1 MKSVI
6 HHIIK
11 KAFFAKSLFIII
23 TLLATIGTI
32 NAQSGYN
39 IGQTVSDFQLKNIDG
54 RMLSLS
60 DNRNVKGYIVVFT
73 CNHCP
78 FSKAYDSRIV
88 DLHSKFASKGY
99 PVIAINPNDPNAYEE
114 DSFANM
120 RLTAPSKG
128 FTFPYLQDETQEV
141 AKAFGAARTPSCF
154 VLKKEGDRFTVQ
166 YIGAID
172 DNTQDASA
180 VNKKFVEDA
189 VNNLLSGRPVMV
201 NNTKAVGCAIK
212 WKGF

>member
-23 TLLATIGTI
+23 TLLATIGSI

-120 RLTAPSKG
+120 RLTAPK
-128 FTFPYLQDETQEV
+128 
-141 AKAFGAARTPSCF
+141 
-154 VLKKEGDRFTVQ
+154 
-166 YIGAID
+166 
-172 DNTQDASA
+172 
-180 VNKKFVEDA
+180 
-189 VNNLLSGRPVMV
+189 
-201 NNTKAVGCAIK
+201 
-212 WKGF
+212 